1 MSSFKFF
8 DEDFA
13 EAAKRLIS
21 DGKRKF
27 LEEQGIDTRKMS
39 SKQVNTLARKKGY
52 RK

>member
-13 EAAKRLIS
+13 TAAKRLILGS
-21 DGKRKF
+21 KRKF
-27 LEEQGIDTRKMS
+27 LESKGIDTQKMS
-39 SKQVNTLARKKGY
+39 SKQVNTLARKRGY

>member
-13 EAAKRLIS
+13 TAAKRLIL

-27 LEEQGIDTRKMS
+27 LESKGIDAQKMS
-39 SKQVNTLARKKGY
+39 PKQVNTLARKKGY